1 MSLPTRRLFRS
12 AQALVAVAALS
23 LLAACGQGAVAAP
36 PASEPSAAPTAAS
49 PTAKYPV
56 EPGAY
61 PVYFKHTWG
70 TTKIDK
76 EPKRVVA
83 LGFRDQEAL
92 TTIGIKPLTIR
103 NYFGAAAPWTSSPWL
118 AEDVKAGPY
127 QVVVSDVRDPKNGR
141 VYPSDDGPIL
151 RTEFPQASNTPVW
164 KEVYDLEAIKA
175 LKPDVITALYSG
187 LTLED
192 YLKLKEI
199 APTITGVSAD
209 GRDYFSSWQEEMN
222 AVGAVFGRPSVAS
235 DLIQQTQDRFG
246 SVVDKN
252 PEFRDAQIAVA
263 APGPNGQFRI
273 INPYAP
279 LARIFTSMGMD
290 FPRQIESVTSPS
302 GKAFRRAIYNVDLST
317 GAMGYL
323 NGVDLLVFVVGTDG
337 VAAMDR
343 LKKTAAYQNL
353 TAVKKGRVLEL
364 GPGLAEAAYYAS
376 PQSIPWLL
384 DQIVPTM
391 IPMLADKAGRDLSEA
406 EKAAERAKKSGDVK
420 IDYDPTAK
428 PRPEPTATATP
439 TAPAQSNPGIVA
451 PAASPASGAGTET
464 PAAVQTNTPAP

>member
-1 MSLPTRRLFRS
+1 MLSRRLLRS
-12 AQALVAVAALS
+12 AQATLAVAALS
-23 LLAACGQGAVAAP
+23 LVAACGAGSADAP
-36 PASEPSAAPTAAS
+36 VEAGPSPEPSAAAVGNLV
-49 PTAKYPV
+49 KYPV
-56 EPGAY
+56 ESGAY

-83 LGFRDQEAL
+83 LGFRDQEAMSAL
-92 TTIGIKPLTIR
+92 GIKPLTIR
-103 NYFGAAAPWTSSPWL
+103 NYFGAATPWTNSPWL
-118 AEDVKAGPY
+118 SEDAKAGPY

-151 RTEFPQASNTPVW
+151 RTEFPQATNTPIW

-175 LKPDVITALYSG
+175 LKPDVIIGLFSG
-187 LTLED
+187 WTLED

-209 GRDYFSSWQEEMN
+209 GRDYFSSWQEEVI
-222 AVGAVFGRPSVAS
+222 AVGAVFGRPAAAAKLV
-235 DLIQQTQDRFG
+235 QQTQDAFG
-246 SVVDKN
+246 AVVSKN
-252 PEFRDAQIAVA
+252 PEFRDANIAVA
-263 APGPNGQFRI
+263 APGPDGQYRI

-279 LARIFTSMGMD
+279 LSRIFTSLRMT

-323 NGVDLLVFVVGTDG
+323 NGVDVLIMVVGNDG
-337 VAAMDR
+337 TAAMER

-376 PQSIPWLL
+376 PQSLPWLL
-384 DQIVPTM
+384 DQIVPQM
-391 IPMLADKAGRDLSEA
+391 IPMLADKAARDSA
-406 EKAAERAKKSGDVK
+406 DADRAAKRAAEQGDVV
-420 IDYDPTAK
+420 INYDPTAK
-428 PRPEPTATATP
+428 PKPTPTATATP
-439 TAPAQSNPGIVA
+439 TPTKPVEAQAGVVA
-451 PAASPASGAGTET
+451 PASGDGAEPSSIVSSPTST
-464 PAAVQTNTPAP
+464 P